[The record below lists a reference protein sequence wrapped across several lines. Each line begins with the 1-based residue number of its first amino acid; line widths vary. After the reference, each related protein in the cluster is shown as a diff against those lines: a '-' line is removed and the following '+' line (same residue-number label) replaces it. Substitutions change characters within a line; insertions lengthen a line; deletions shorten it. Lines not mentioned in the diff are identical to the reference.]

1 MNLVYDIVSRV
12 HWHEGGSTTCLTY
25 SNENVK
31 AEVCLLGSSNLP
43 EAKKEARKG
52 ENARKSKA
60 VRKNKTVNL
69 KTPRNGEKSMKTSLK
84 SKVLRWVKVAAI
96 GASLGLSGAPSLQPN
111 AL

>member
-1 MNLVYDIVSRV
+1 LKLVYDIVSRV

-43 EAKKEARKG
+43 EAKKETRKG

-60 VRKNKTVNL
+60 VRKVETVNL
-69 KTPRNGEKSMKTSLK
+69 KTPKNGEKSMKISLK
-84 SKVLRWVKVAAI
+84 SKVLSWVKVAAI
-96 GASLGLSGAPSLQPN
+96 SALMGLSGTPSLQPN